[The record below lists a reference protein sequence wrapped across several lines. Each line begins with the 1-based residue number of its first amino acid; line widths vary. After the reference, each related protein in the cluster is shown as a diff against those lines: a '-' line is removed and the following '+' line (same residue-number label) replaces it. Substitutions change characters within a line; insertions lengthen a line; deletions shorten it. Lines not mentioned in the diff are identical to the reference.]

1 MLDALGL
8 LAGILTTTAFVPQV
22 YKTWKTR
29 SAKDLS
35 LSMFLIF
42 VLGVLLWLLYG
53 ILKRDLPVI
62 AANAATLILAVTLLV
77 FKLRFKN

>member
-53 ILKRDLPVI
+53 LLKQDLPVI
-62 AANAATLILAVTLLV
+62 AANSATLILAVTLLV
-77 FKLRFKN
+77 FKLKFKD

>member
-42 VLGVLLWLLYG
+42 VMGVLLWLLYG
-53 ILKRDLPVI
+53 LLKRDLPVI
-62 AANAATLILAVTLLV
+62 AANSATLILAVTLLV
-77 FKLRFKN
+77 FKLRFRN